1 MKDETNVASAAGIAG
16 RVRALRR
23 AAGMT
28 QVELA
33 DGRFTKQYVSQIE
46 RGEVV
51 PSDELLAWLA
61 ERLGV
66 EPMLIATGLS
76 AADLERVERDLAARA
91 GAPRRAPL
99 PRRDRDLPAAAAVAR
114 SPRRRAGPTA
124 GRCGERHGRS
134 SASAG

>member
-1 MKDETNVASAAGIAG
+1 MKEETNVASAAGIAG

-28 QVELA
+28 QVDLA

-46 RGEVV
+46 RGEVI

-76 AADLERVERDLAARA
+76 AADLERVERDLAAGQTLLDEHRYLDA
-91 GAPRRAPL
+91 IELFGRCGNHSASRRH
-99 PRRDRDLPAAAAVAR
+99 V
-114 SPRRRAGPTA
+114 GPTA
-124 GRCGERHGRS
+124 VRFAARHGR
-134 SASAG
+134 

>member
-1 MKDETNVASAAGIAG
+1 MNVASATGIAG

-61 ERLGV
+61 ARLGV
-66 EPMLIATGLS
+66 EPMQIATGLS
-76 AADLERVERDLAARA
+76 AADLERFERELAAGQSLLDEHRYLEA
-91 GAPRRAPL
+91 IEIFRPLRQSLPPEAPRWAYRGAM
-99 PRRDRDLPAAAAVAR
+99 RGRDVGADPSGQA
-114 SPRRRAGPTA
+114 
-124 GRCGERHGRS
+124 
-134 SASAG
+134 